1 MFLGVMKNKRMHL
14 GHTWSHLGQI
24 LDANRVWLTL
34 LALCCSLLVKRSVRP
49 QTDRL
54 M

>member
-34 LALCCSLLVKRSVRP
+34 AQSTQPLNLSLSS
-49 QTDRL
+49 
-54 M
+54 